1 MRGLRGSRIVTRGW
15 CEVGESGK
23 EIREALPLR
32 TVEREVA
39 ARDDDLVV
47 AGVDEAIGL
56 VEDRRE
62 VLGTRFAA
70 ELGDDAE
77 GTLAGATVLD
87 LEVGAGG
94 AERESGLRFG
104 V

>member
-1 MRGLRGSRIVTRGW
+1 MTRGW
-15 CEVGESGK
+15 CEVGEGGK
-23 EIREALPLR
+23 EIREAFSLR
-32 TVEREVA
+32 TVEGEVA
-39 ARDDDLVV
+39 ARDDDFVV

-77 GTLAGATVLD
+77 GALAGAAILD

-94 AERESGLRFG
+94 AGGERVVRSF
-104 V
+104 